1 MNLLQK
7 SKGDSERDDFISQMH
22 EMNAKIRQ
30 FQQMVSLEL
39 AEYNHSGL
47 QSTEGQHVKDKT
59 ETEESEGILK
69 DLIDKVSSIDAEVQ
83 LLEGEYKKDLLDHDK
98 VRQELANIQAK
109 RALMEAVMEE
119 SKQLKEIGGY
129 PEFVSSAVSM
139 QFLLSILH
147 AFAKAFF
154 NLEHAGS

>member
-1 MNLLQK
+1 MDIAQPVQK
-7 SKGDSERDDFISQMH
+7 DELFWIL
-22 EMNAKIRQ
+22 NC
-30 FQQMVSLEL
+30 FQ
-39 AEYNHSGL
+39 
-47 QSTEGQHVKDKT
+47 
-59 ETEESEGILK
+59 
-69 DLIDKVSSIDAEVQ
+69 
-83 LLEGEYKKDLLDHDK
+83 
-98 VRQELANIQAK
+98 VRQELADIQAK
-109 RALMEAVMEE
+109 RALMEAVMGE

>member
-1 MNLLQK
+1 LGK
-7 SKGDSERDDFISQMH
+7 
-22 EMNAKIRQ
+22 
-30 FQQMVSLEL
+30 V
-39 AEYNHSGL
+39 
-47 QSTEGQHVKDKT
+47 
-59 ETEESEGILK
+59 
-69 DLIDKVSSIDAEVQ
+69 LIDPGHCPACSKRPII
-83 LLEGEYKKDLLDHDK
+83 LDLCFQ

-154 NLEHAGS
+154 NLEHSGS